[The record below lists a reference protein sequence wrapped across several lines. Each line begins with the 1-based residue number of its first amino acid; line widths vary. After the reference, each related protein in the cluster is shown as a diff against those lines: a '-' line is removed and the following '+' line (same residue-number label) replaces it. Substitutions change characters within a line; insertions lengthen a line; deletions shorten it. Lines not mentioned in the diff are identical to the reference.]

1 MELNELRLDIARS
14 QKRGLHFIL
23 AAIFIWTLILVSQL
37 LDLSLLQQNMFIF
50 CGSAVLIPFA
60 LLASKILHVD
70 FQGKGNPLS
79 KLGLL
84 FSLNQLVYIL
94 IAMWAFAESP
104 EHMLMIYVII
114 FGAHFM
120 PYSWLYRSP
129 AYLVMSIAVP
139 VAALVIG
146 LLLPRYF
153 LALLAL
159 VALLALA
166 FFLHRECKK
175 Q

>member
-1 MELNELRLDIARS
+1 MELNELRLDIARN

-94 IAMWAFAESP
+94 IAMWAMAEAPSK
-104 EHMLMIYVII
+104 MLMIFAII
-114 FGAHFM
+114 FGARVIAAKSFM
-120 PYSWLYRSP
+120 PIAGAPMTYLSEPSSDCGTP
-129 AYLVMSIAVP
+129 ACPIPLPIGSIAKEP
-139 VAALVIG
+139 PKMAA
-146 LLLPRYF
+146 PR
-153 LALLAL
+153 
-159 VALLALA
+159 
-166 FFLHRECKK
+166 
-175 Q
+175 

>member
-1 MELNELRLDIARS
+1 MELNELRLDIARN

-79 KLGLL
+79 KLALL
-84 FSLNQLVYIL
+84 FK
-94 IAMWAFAESP
+94 
-104 EHMLMIYVII
+104 
-114 FGAHFM
+114 
-120 PYSWLYRSP
+120 
-129 AYLVMSIAVP
+129 AVQE
-139 VAALVIG
+139 A
-146 LLLPRYF
+146 
-153 LALLAL
+153 
-159 VALLALA
+159 
-166 FFLHRECKK
+166 

>member
-37 LDLSLLQQNMFIF
+37 LDLSLWQQNMFIF
-50 CGSAVLIPFA
+50 CGSATLIPFA
-60 LLASKILHVD
+60 LLASKILPVD
-70 FQGKGNPLS
+70 FPGKDNPLS

-104 EHMLMIYVII
+104 ENMLMFYVII

-146 LLLPRYF
+146 LTLPRYF

>member
-1 MELNELRLDIARS
+1 MELNELRLDIARN

-79 KLGLL
+79 KLALL

-104 EHMLMIYVII
+104 ENMLMIYVII

-146 LLLPRYF
+146 IFLPRYL
-153 LALLAL
+153 LAVLAL

-166 FFLHRECKK
+166 FALHRECKK
-175 Q
+175 L

>member
-1 MELNELRLDIARS
+1 MELNELRLDIARN

-146 LLLPRYF
+146 IFLPRYL
-153 LALLAL
+153 LAVLAL

-166 FFLHRECKK
+166 FALHRECKK
-175 Q
+175 L